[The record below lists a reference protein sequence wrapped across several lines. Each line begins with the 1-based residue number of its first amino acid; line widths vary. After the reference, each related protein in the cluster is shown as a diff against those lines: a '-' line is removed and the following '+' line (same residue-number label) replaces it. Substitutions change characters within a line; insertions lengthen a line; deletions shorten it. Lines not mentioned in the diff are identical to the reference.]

1 MHQLLEKVFHIDF
14 PDYLTV
20 PTLKAINHSA
30 DYVHFPHIFGLP
42 VSVNLPAML
51 IIALLTMLLIKGI
64 SESTKVN
71 NVIVAL
77 KLVIVLIFIFVGAFF
92 VERSNWIPFAPN
104 GWPGIF
110 AGASLVFFA
119 YIGFDALTTASEEV
133 KNPGKDLPFA
143 IIGSLLVCTVLY
155 IIVTAILTGMIKY
168 TQLNVP
174 DPVAVALNFVGL
186 KWAPANWLAN
196 YIVSVGAVI
205 ALTSTMLV
213 FLMGQPRILFA
224 MGRDGFLPPIFAKVH
239 PKFHTP
245 YIPTIISG
253 TIVMLL
259 AGFGDLDSV
268 ASLCNIGT
276 LTAFI
281 MVAVGI
287 IILRKKCPESP
298 RKFKVPYVPL
308 FPILG
313 ILVCLIL
320 IAYLPKVAIIGF
332 FVWMIIG
339 LIIYFNYGIKHTYYK
354 TSEDA
359 VVCNIEEFNDDGIV
373 K

>member
-1 MHQLLEKVFHIDF
+1 
-14 PDYLTV
+14 
-20 PTLKAINHSA
+20 
-30 DYVHFPHIFGLP
+30 
-42 VSVNLPAML
+42 
-51 IIALLTMLLIKGI
+51 
-64 SESTKVN
+64 
-71 NVIVAL
+71 
-77 KLVIVLIFIFVGAFF
+77 
-92 VERSNWIPFAPN
+92 
-104 GWPGIF
+104 
-110 AGASLVFFA
+110 
-119 YIGFDALTTASEEV
+119 
-133 KNPGKDLPFA
+133 
-143 IIGSLLVCTVLY
+143 
-155 IIVTAILTGMIKY
+155 
-168 TQLNVP
+168 
-174 DPVAVALNFVGL
+174 
-186 KWAPANWLAN
+186 
-196 YIVSVGAVI
+196 
-205 ALTSTMLV
+205 
-213 FLMGQPRILFA
+213 
-224 MGRDGFLPPIFAKVH
+224 
-239 PKFHTP
+239 
-245 YIPTIISG
+245 
-253 TIVMLL
+253 MLL